1 MSASYVTISKNLI
14 WASYVYIS
22 TRSLWVLKKKSE
34 SPYTYIFTPGVI
46 LLNKKPNI
54 TIDIFKTF
62 CVLIEVGKAREEVN
76 YVMGEVPQWLVPN
89 CNTYLFI
96 FFILYIII
104 ESTGC
109 SEYIGSQCVCYTS
122 LQPFSTSPS
131 SLSHEGQ
138 FALLP
143 SDPLPTLLTPW
154 ENLIWLQWT
163 VVYPLSYQIKMFGI

>member
-1 MSASYVTISKNLI
+1 MSYAPNCMPLIQMSASYVDKEWPSVKI

-22 TRSLWVLKKKSE
+22 TRFLWVLKKKSE
-34 SPYTYIFTPGVI
+34 CPYIYFFHPIHNYREYWLFRI
-46 LLNKKPNI
+46 YRI
-54 TIDIFKTF
+54 T
-62 CVLIEVGKAREEVN
+62 
-76 YVMGEVPQWLVPN
+76 
-89 CNTYLFI
+89 
-96 FFILYIII
+96 
-104 ESTGC
+104 
-109 SEYIGSQCVCYTS
+109 VCYTS

-143 SDPLPTLLTPW
+143 STPLPTLLTPW